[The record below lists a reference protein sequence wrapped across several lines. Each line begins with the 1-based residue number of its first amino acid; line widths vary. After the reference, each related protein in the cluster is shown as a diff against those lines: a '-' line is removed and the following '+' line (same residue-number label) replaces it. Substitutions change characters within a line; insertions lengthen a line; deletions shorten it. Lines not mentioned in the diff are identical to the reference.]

1 MSIKTLC
8 DKQFLLSIYLSNW
21 NIIATFVTA
30 KQNSDAMS
38 RPIKTETAYKV
49 TLHINGGYRY
59 ASTRPRV
66 ITEAGKPNS
75 NKSRHWGTVTEDLKF
90 IPNRRY
96 IYAPIEERRKIV
108 FPEGWDMSE
117 VDKLVAERG
126 AGRPKSADGDKNRL
140 YGATWL
146 LEQIAVK
153 TGLREDLEET
163 FDGNKDMANDFLT
176 AAMFPYITNFTYNR
190 LARWQNIEKSPS
202 SSVLTPTDITLL
214 TQKITER
221 HRMKLLSLHAK
232 RIGDQELCA
241 VDSTSRT
248 AYGDS
253 LTDIRWGHNKEGLA
267 LPQTL
272 EVVVYSLLT
281 HMPIYYRTFPGNMP
295 DSRSIETVMTD
306 MEHAGFKN
314 VVFITDRGYTSVQNI
329 ERYILKDQ
337 RAIMS
342 VKVGLK
348 MVSDRIRELGAF
360 STRPDGMSLDRDN
373 ELYYKQYDID
383 YEINCRGGSVK
394 RADRM
399 KLNLYFDPSIRGDQI
414 KRTDIKVSFQKEGL
428 DAMISSGETVTD
440 EKAVRKD
447 HDFYDIELNEDKT
460 VKSYTFNQKRYDDAI
475 LTFGFFANITL
486 KLDLTPPQ
494 ALEDYRI
501 RDEQE
506 KYFQQ
511 MKSEVA
517 SDRQRNWSEDGKTGR
532 LLILFASLIMSSYLR
547 HIWKT
552 TPLKKQFSSSL
563 DILDEMRS
571 IRCVEHKGHAMHI
584 TPFVGAQIDICNA
597 FGFQIPQGCEPAYKS
612 KKVEKRRGRPR
623 KIAEQR

>member
-1 MSIKTLC
+1 
-8 DKQFLLSIYLSNW
+8 
-21 NIIATFVTA
+21 
-30 KQNSDAMS
+30 MS
-38 RPIKTETAYKV
+38 RQIKAETAYKV
-49 TLHINGGYRY
+49 TLHLNGGYRY

-75 NKSRHWGTVTEDLKF
+75 NKSIHWGTVTEDLKF

-96 IYAPIEERRKIV
+96 LYAPIEERRKLV

-117 VDKLVAERG
+117 VDRLAAERG
-126 AGRPKSADGDKNRL
+126 AGRPKSAEGDRNRL

-146 LEQIAVK
+146 LEQIATK
-153 TGLREDLEET
+153 TGVREDLDET
-163 FDGNKDMANDFLT
+163 FDGNKDMVNDILT

-202 SSVLTPTDITLL
+202 GRALTPTDITVL

-221 HRMKLLSLHAK
+221 HRMKFLSLRAK
-232 RIGDQELCA
+232 RIGAQELCA

-306 MEHAGFKN
+306 MEHAGFRN

-329 ERYILKDQ
+329 EKYILKDQ

-348 MVSDRIRELGAF
+348 MVSDRIREFGAF

-373 ELYYKQYDID
+373 ELYHRQYDID
-383 YEINCRGGSVK
+383 YEITGRGGLVK
-394 RADRM
+394 KADRM
-399 KLNLYFDPSIRGDQI
+399 KLNLYFDPVVRGDQI
-414 KRTDIKVSFQKEGL
+414 KRADIKASFQKEGL
-428 DAMISSGETVTD
+428 DAMISGGETVAD
-440 EKAVRKD
+440 ENAVRKD
-447 HDFYDIELNEDKT
+447 HNFYDIELNEDRT
-460 VKSYTFNQKRYDDAI
+460 VKSYSFNKKRYDEAI
-475 LTFGFFANITL
+475 LTSGFFANITL
-486 KLDLTPPQ
+486 KLDLTSPQ
-494 ALEDYRI
+494 ALEAYRL

-532 LLILFASLIMSSYLR
+532 LFILFVSLVLSSFLR
-547 HIWKT
+547 YIWKT
-552 TPLKKQFSSSL
+552 TSLKKQFSSSL

-571 IRCVEHKGHAMHI
+571 IRCVEHEGHAMHI
-584 TPFVGAQIDICNA
+584 TPFVGTQVDICNA
-597 FGFQIPQGCEPAYKS
+597 FGFQIPKGCEPAYKS
-612 KKVEKRRGRPR
+612 KKVGKRRGRPR
-623 KIAEQR
+623 KSGEHQ